1 MSTSPESP
9 ERGLRAWLQE
19 RYPLAQFIEW
29 SKHKTVPVGPGA
41 FWYYFGGIT
50 LFLFLIQVGTG
61 ILLMFYYKGSADTA
75 FESVRFISAKVPFGW
90 LIRSVHAWSANLM
103 ILSAFIH
110 MFSVFFMRAYRR
122 PRELT
127 WLSGIA
133 LLGILFGFGFSGY
146 LLPWN
151 MLSFFATKV
160 GTDMVGVVPGIGKP
174 IMYVLRG
181 GEDVTGS
188 TLPRFFALHVALFPA
203 LLSSLIL
210 GHLFFIQ
217 LQGIHEPE
225 RWKARPDLRKSMP
238 FFPHFFMRELMLWLL
253 TLIALAYLAVFLP
266 VELGVKADA
275 FAPAPAGIKP
285 EWYFL
290 SVYQFLKYMPATVGP
305 IEGEQLGLL
314 AVGIAAVFWCLVPW
328 IDRGQKKGRTIAVTL
343 GGIAMIAFIVSM
355 TIVGFTSQ

>member
-1 MSTSPESP
+1 MSTSPENP
-9 ERGLRAWLQE
+9 EHGLLAWAKD
-19 RYPLAQFIEW
+19 RYPVDKIVEW
-29 SKHKTVPVGPGA
+29 AKHKTVPVGPGS

-61 ILLMFYYKGSADTA
+61 ILLMFYYKGSSDTA
-75 FESVRFISAKVPFGW
+75 FESVRFISSKVPFGW

-110 MFSVFFMRAYRR
+110 MFSVFFMRAYRK

-127 WLSGIA
+127 WVSGIA

-151 MLSFFATKV
+151 ELAFFATKV
-160 GTDMVGVVPGIGKP
+160 GTNIIGIIPYVGDH

-181 GEDVTGS
+181 GEEVTGS

-203 LLSSLIL
+203 LLSILIG

-217 LQGIHEPE
+217 TQGMHEPE
-225 RWKARPDLRKSMP
+225 GWKAHPEQRKTMP
-238 FFPHFFMRELMLWLL
+238 FFPHFFMREALLWLIVL
-253 TLIALAYLAVFLP
+253 NILAVLAVFFP
-266 VELGVKADA
+266 AELGMEADP
-275 FAPAPAGIKP
+275 FASAPAGIKP

-290 SVYQFLKYMPATVGP
+290 ATFEFLKYMPAHIGP
-305 IEGEQLGLL
+305 IEGEEFGLLIISLGL
-314 AVGIAAVFWCLVPW
+314 VGWCLVPW
-328 IDRGQKKGRTIAVTL
+328 IDRGRSRPITIIVMVAGVAILAFLSVMTYL
-343 GGIAMIAFIVSM
+343 GHVA
-355 TIVGFTSQ
+355 

>member
-1 MSTSPESP
+1 MSPRNPKRSVF
-9 ERGLRAWLQE
+9 GWAKD
-19 RYPLAQFIEW
+19 RYPIAQFQEW
-29 SKHKTVPVGPGA
+29 AKHKTVPVGRGA

-61 ILLMFYYKGSADTA
+61 IMLMFYYKGSADTA

-103 ILSAFIH
+103 ILSACIH
-110 MFSVFFMRAYRR
+110 MFSVFFMRAYRK

-127 WLSGIA
+127 WLSGIV
-133 LLGILFGFGFSGY
+133 LLVILFGFGFSGY

-151 MLSFFATKV
+151 ELAFFATKV
-160 GTDMVGVVPGIGKP
+160 GTDIIGVVPYIGKP

-181 GEDVTGS
+181 SEDVTGS

-203 LLSSLIL
+203 LLTLFVA

-217 LQGIHEPE
+217 LQGIHEPQAWE
-225 RWKARPDLRKSMP
+225 TQPDRRKTMP
-238 FFPHFFMRELMLWLL
+238 FFPHFFMRELLFWLI
-253 TLIALAYLAVFLP
+253 TLNVVAALAVFFP
-266 VELGVKADA
+266 AELGVEADP

-290 SVYQFLKYMPATVGP
+290 ATFEFLKYMPAHVGP
-305 IEGEQLGLL
+305 IEGEKLGLL
-314 AVGIAAVFWCLVPW
+314 MISFGGLLWCLVPW
-328 IDRGQKKGRTIAVTL
+328 IDTGRSRRVTTIVMIA
-343 GGIAMIAFIVSM
+343 GIAALLFLSIM
-355 TIVGFTSQ
+355 TYRGHFA